1 MLTIIKL
8 PLLCF
13 ILVVLHGC
21 ASIEYYEFLEPQRSA
36 NQQFIGTP
44 YVYSGLLEIGQKSN
58 HYQFSGVLY
67 DRDDKYLDITIPT
80 SVLASAPINISRL
93 DHARASTLQQSER
106 HNKTVELSN
115 SHEKQL
121 TEKQL
126 IEKPAL
132 LVVNPSYP
140 FNLDVIKAQPLDFFQ
155 QYYWQYQPENPIGVL
170 SQPAIEDI
178 RCPDILLLN
187 IDVYEELPTTLELG
201 YCKTEGDNSSYT
213 WQSVTSE
220 NIANNV
226 EHDKMFGHQVSYLG
240 FLLTVPFD
248 IIAAPFYT
256 LGWGLIASK
265 NLLFSGE
272 E

>member
-8 PLLCF
+8 PFLCF

-21 ASIEYYEFLEPQRSA
+21 ASIEYYEYLEPQRSA

-44 YVYSGLLEIGQKSN
+44 YVYSGLLEIGQQSN

-80 SVLASAPINISRL
+80 SVSTSTPTNSIRTDHSRV
-93 DHARASTLQQSER
+93 STSQRGELKS
-106 HNKTVELSN
+106 KVVELNN
-115 SHEKQL
+115 SDSKQL
-121 TEKQL
+121 TG
-126 IEKPAL
+126 KPAL
-132 LVVNPSYP
+132 LVVNPNYP
-140 FNLDVIKAQPLDFFQ
+140 FNLDVIKAQPLGFFQ
-155 QYYWQYQPENPIGVL
+155 QYGVL

-201 YCKTEGDNSSYT
+201 YCKTEGDNSSYIWHT
-213 WQSVTSE
+213 VTSE

-226 EHDKMFGHQVSYLG
+226 EHNKMFGHQVSYLG

>member
-1 MLTIIKL
+1 MLNIIKL

-67 DRDDKYLDITIPT
+67 DRDDKFLDVTVSTTVSTSTPT
-80 SVLASAPINISRL
+80 SITRSDHSRV
-93 DHARASTLQQSER
+93 STSQQGER
-106 HNKTVELSN
+106 HNKTIELN
-115 SHEKQL
+115 NGDEK
-121 TEKQL
+121 KL
-126 IEKPAL
+126 IGKPAL

-140 FNLDVIKAQPLDFFQ
+140 FNLDLIKAQPLDFFQ
-155 QYYWQYQPENPIGVL
+155 QYYWQYQPVNPIGGL

-201 YCKTEGDNSSYT
+201 YCKIEGDNSSYT
-213 WQSVTSE
+213 WQIITSE

-226 EHDKMFGHQVSYLG
+226 EHNKMFGHQIAYLG
-240 FLLTVPFD
+240 FLLTVPID
-248 IIAAPFYT
+248 IIIAPFYT